1 MNNFW
6 TIYLQDIPLD
16 LEINNDFTF
25 KLGTYTGTWEM
36 EIGEFKMTFD
46 NVDEGLAYTARLT
59 SSYSEFYEGE
69 WDGGST
75 LTFKRKNAAADL
87 EWEN

>member
-1 MNNFW
+1 MNNYW
-6 TIYLQDIPLD
+6 TIYLRDIPLD

-25 KLGTYTGTWEM
+25 KLGTYTGTWE
-36 EIGEFKMTFD
+36 IISNGFKMMFD
-46 NVDEGLAYTARLT
+46 KVDEGLSYTARLT

-69 WDGGST
+69 WDGGDT
-75 LTFKRKNAAADL
+75 LMFKRKNAADDL